1 MSGAIADSSDDPT
14 TSQPA
19 GTRSTKIPTLRLIH
33 TPTKRLG
40 RRYKDVVSMV
50 WFCTSWKLETR
61 QYYSCINLDGRAY
74 YKLENVTSAVSAPRD
89 NATSAQTLAK
99 GTLFHSEFGTSAGFP
114 LRSRYR
120 IHKGNAMSITML
132 RARRLAVV
140 AERITASSALII
152 L

>member
-1 MSGAIADSSDDPT
+1 
-14 TSQPA
+14 
-19 GTRSTKIPTLRLIH
+19 
-33 TPTKRLG
+33 
-40 RRYKDVVSMV
+40 MV

-61 QYYSCINLDGRAY
+61 QYYSCIILERRAY

-89 NATSAQTLAK
+89 NATSAQTLVK

-120 IHKGNAMSITML
+120 IHNGNAMSITML